1 MLCGKNPALEA
12 VKSAQDALKSAMAG
26 GKAAL
31 ASVTSKVAE
40 LKSKINGMIP
50 QLPSLDSFQAELAGL
65 VGATPD
71 KIAQFQAKWN
81 GKVADLNN
89 LVAKATSG
97 ISGALDFC
105 KDVPNVK
112 MDPATGETV
121 EEAKEAQTP
130 NENPAEV
137 EKVEPTVKTNTSV
150 NSSGVSAGTYDD
162 FRRYLAVVPSR
173 MKNEVYG
180 RIMLAQKTVNAEY
193 NEVKKQHKAIL
204 AKIQSDSITNNEQFL
219 EAATKILSPEEFA
232 TFNTQIMPAA
242 TKCAAIN
249 TYFTLLSFY
258 EALKEKN
265 ITYGEPTVAQIPEMI
280 RVDVSNYNQWYHE
293 RAEAGYLPR
302 QDGTR
307 VVAGAT
313 IQFDLAFIK
322 IDAILDG
329 NSALVKGYRTY
340 LDNKP

>member
-71 KIAQFQAKWN
+71 KIAEFKAKWD

-130 NENPAEV
+130 NEDPPKPEPVA
-137 EKVEPTVKTNTSV
+137 PTVVDNTTKPSSGNATVVPKTVKAVYEESVDTKIREVTRPFYIDARAKTNAENEIKQSSAYKAMLAKYAKNWTSIDEMLTKV
-150 NSSGVSAGTYDD
+150 NSAEEV
-162 FRRYLAVVPSR
+162 AVLNS
-173 MKNEVYG
+173 
-180 RIMLAQKTVNAEY
+180 
-193 NEVKKQHKAIL
+193 
-204 AKIQSDSITNNEQFL
+204 
-219 EAATKILSPEEFA
+219 
-232 TFNTQIMPAA
+232 
-242 TKCAAIN
+242 
-249 TYFTLLSFY
+249 
-258 EALKEKN
+258 LKEAQQRRRVAGN
-265 ITYGEPTVAQIPEMI
+265 ITAALSKYY
-280 RVDVSNYNQWYHE
+280 DFKLFKVSYNV
-293 RAEAGYLPR
+293 G
-302 QDGTR
+302 
-307 VVAGAT
+307 VVIAGADT
-313 IQFDLAFIK
+313 SAIAQWDEMWESIKNRSYDGYQDAYGDSDLKTPMEK
-322 IDAILDG
+322 IDAIMSE
-329 NSALVKGYRTY
+329 NSQIAIDYYKYI
-340 LDNKP
+340 NNIS